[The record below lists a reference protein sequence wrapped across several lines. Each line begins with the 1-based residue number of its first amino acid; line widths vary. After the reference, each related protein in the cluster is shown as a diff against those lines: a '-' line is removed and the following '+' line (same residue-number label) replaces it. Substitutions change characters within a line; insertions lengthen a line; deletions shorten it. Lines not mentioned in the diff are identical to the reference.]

1 MSQRIDA
8 SKIINS
14 IETLKNACIGLANSV
29 QKNILDNPDMPPLE
43 AIQKVQNIQDKL
55 MILLDN
61 METTS
66 NNMLKKLQE
75 GEPDKIAE
83 RANEMKKALNK
94 FFQQMKTQLEEV
106 LPPPPPPQ
114 ETRMAQLFREPPLT
128 KRKTKKGGRRKTRR
142 RRNTRKNK

>member
-1 MSQRIDA
+1 MYRI
-8 SKIINS
+8 SKFS
-14 IETLKNACIGLANSV
+14 S
-29 QKNILDNPDMPPLE
+29 KNILDNPDMPPLE